1 MRWTKLAM
9 AGLWVGAIGLVGAEA
24 WAQTA
29 AANKDGADPLA
40 ELAELGSAMADSSQQ
55 AGGSIRAK
63 KDVDTTVLNR
73 QNDPKNLEAK
83 VEGVSLGKF
92 PGAAI
97 KLKILTPAK
106 EGAGKDLKKADSIV
120 VVPVYKVDKGQVL
133 LADPDT
139 QLNAGSFYLQKGDTV
154 KVRLGEHKAKFWEA
168 EYIERK

>member
-9 AGLWVGAIGLVGAEA
+9 AGVLLGGVSLVGTQV
-24 WAQTA
+24 WAQA
-29 AANKDGADPLA
+29 AAAPKDGADPLA
-40 ELAELGSAMADSSQQ
+40 ELAALGSSMADNGQQ

-83 VEGVSLGKF
+83 VEEVRQSKF

-97 KLKILTPAK
+97 KLKVLTPSK
-106 EGAGKDLKKADSIV
+106 DGAGKDLKKSDSIV
-120 VVPVYKVDKGQVL
+120 IIPRYKVEKGQVIMT
-133 LADPDT
+133 DPDT
-139 QLNAGSFYLQKGDTV
+139 LLNAGSFYLQKGDTV
-154 KVRLGEHKAKFWEA
+154 KVRLGEQKNKVWEA